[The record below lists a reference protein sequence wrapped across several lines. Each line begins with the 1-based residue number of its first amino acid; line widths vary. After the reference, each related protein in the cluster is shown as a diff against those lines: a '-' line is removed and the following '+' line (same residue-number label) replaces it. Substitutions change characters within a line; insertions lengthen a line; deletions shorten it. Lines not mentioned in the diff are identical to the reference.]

1 MYPPSRKGQ
10 SNCIYH
16 MPLIK
21 QLQETEPFSNLP
33 ESVFNEL
40 RESAIQKLYPANH
53 DIFQQNDPPTGYLY
67 VIKEGLITINLVS
80 PGGIDM
86 VVDYRKEGQFF
97 GGTPIFS
104 GEPYA
109 GGARTVKP
117 TVCYLIPAEILHRLQ
132 KDNPQL
138 GSFFTRAV
146 LSRVRKLYSEIV
158 TEHSGSVLNQ
168 MEAFPFKKRLSEI
181 MSSPVLTCSPD
192 ASVRS
197 VARQLTEHNV
207 SFLVV
212 SNKQNEPVGV
222 VTGSDL
228 VAKVLAPENV
238 DTASMVVED
247 IMRTNP
253 KTMTPETYM
262 YEAMS
267 YMTRHGLNYLPIV
280 DRDQLVGVITP
291 RDLLRYR
298 SQKALLLLGNIKEEE
313 SVEGLASIHKEV
325 VRVARAL
332 LSETRSTP
340 EVMEI
345 LSHIHHAI
353 IRRTYQ
359 VCLAEMAEK
368 GMTPP
373 DIRYCF
379 LIMGSAGRKEML
391 LYPDQDNG
399 FIFEDF
405 PDDRQAEIDA
415 FFVPFS
421 ERLNEALAS
430 VGYPLCDGGVMVCNE
445 EWRGRLCD
453 WQERINSWLLD
464 PEPTH
469 VRNSSIFFDFLPLFG
484 DVELAHKLRDIV
496 TSGIE
501 VHQGFLY
508 HMMTLDLRYKV
519 PLSLLGRFQVEKDG
533 DNAGLLS
540 VKYGGCVYIVD
551 CVRMFAL
558 ERGVQAISTLDRL
571 QSLVAENVFA
581 AETAE
586 HIRAAFE
593 ALIFL
598 RLRHEIALIE
608 TDRTPSHF
616 LDPHLLSK
624 TEQDLLKESFQAV
637 AKLQDASKRHFSR
650 TPF

>member
-1 MYPPSRKGQ
+1 
-10 SNCIYH
+10 

-21 QLQETEPFSNLP
+21 QLQETEPFRHLP
-33 ESVFNEL
+33 ESVFGEL
-40 RESAIQKLYPANH
+40 REAAVLKKYPANH
-53 DIFQQNDPPTGYLY
+53 DIFKQDDSPTGYLY
-67 VIKEGLITINLVS
+67 VIKEGLITITLVS

-97 GGTPIFS
+97 GGTPIFT

-138 GSFFTRAV
+138 VTFFTSAV

-158 TEHSGSVLNQ
+158 TEHSGSALNQ

-181 MSSPVLTCSPD
+181 MTSPALTCSPD
-192 ASVRS
+192 VTVKA
-197 VARQLTEHNV
+197 VARQLTAHNV

-212 SNKQNEPVGV
+212 VDERNTPVGV

-238 DTASMVVED
+238 DTGSLVVKD
-247 IMRTNP
+247 VMRVKP

-262 YEAMS
+262 YEAMA

-280 DRDQLVGVITP
+280 DREQLVGVITP

-298 SQKALLLLGNIKEEE
+298 SQKALLLLGNIKEEAAI
-313 SVEGLASIHKEV
+313 EGLASIHKEM

-353 IRRTYQ
+353 IRRTFQ
-359 VCLAEMAEK
+359 ICLAEMAEE
-368 GMTPP
+368 GLMPP

-405 PDDRQAEIDA
+405 ADSRQAEVDA
-415 FFVPFS
+415 FFIPFS
-421 ERLNEALAS
+421 EKLNSALAK
-430 VGYPLCDGGVMVCNE
+430 VGYPLCDGDVMVRNQ

-453 WQERINSWLLD
+453 WQTRINSWLLD

-484 DVELAHKLRDIV
+484 DVELAHHLRDIV
-496 TSGIE
+496 TKGIE
-501 VHQGFLY
+501 IHQGFLY

-519 PLSLLGRFQVEKDG
+519 PLGLLGRFQLEKDG
-533 DNAGLLS
+533 DNAGRLS

-558 ERGVQAISTLDRL
+558 ERGVQAISTMDRL
-571 QSLVAENVFA
+571 QKLVDENVFA
-581 AETAE
+581 VETAE

-598 RLRHEIALIE
+598 RLRHEIGLIE
-608 TDRTPSHF
+608 AGQTPSHF

>member
-1 MYPPSRKGQ
+1 
-10 SNCIYH
+10 

-21 QLQETEPFSNLP
+21 HLQETEPFSQLP
-33 ESVFNEL
+33 ESVFTEL
-40 RESAIQKLYPANH
+40 REAAIQKKYPANH
-53 DIFQQNDPPTGYLY
+53 DILQQNNPPTGYLY
-67 VIKEGLITINLVS
+67 VIKEGLVTITLVS

-97 GGTPIFS
+97 GGTPIFT

-109 GGARTVKP
+109 GGVRTVKP
-117 TVCYLIPAEILHRLQ
+117 TICYLIPADILHRLQ
-132 KDNPQL
+132 KDNPQIS
-138 GSFFTRAV
+138 SFFTSAV

-158 TEHSGSVLNQ
+158 SEHSGSALTQ
-168 MEAFPFKKRLSEI
+168 MEAYPFKKRLSEI
-181 MSSPVLTCSPD
+181 MTTSAVTCTPDTPVGT
-192 ASVRS
+192 
-197 VARQLTEHNV
+197 VARQLTEHGI

-212 SNKQNEPVGV
+212 TNPENEPLGII
-222 VTGSDL
+222 TGSDL
-228 VAKVLAPENV
+228 VAKVLAPENADAQAMIARDV
-238 DTASMVVED
+238 
-247 IMRTNP
+247 MRVGP
-253 KTMTPETYM
+253 RTMAPETYM
-262 YEAMS
+262 YEAMAF
-267 YMTRHGLNYLPIV
+267 MTRHSLNYLPVV
-280 DRDQLVGVITP
+280 DRNQLVGVVTP
-291 RDLLRYR
+291 RDLMRYR
-298 SQKALLLLGNIKEEE
+298 SQKALMLLGNIQEEE
-313 SVEGLASIHKEV
+313 SLDGLALIHKEI
-325 VRVARAL
+325 VRVARVL

-345 LSHIHHAI
+345 VSHIHHAI

-359 VCLAEMAEK
+359 ICLNDMAAD
-368 GMTPP
+368 GRTPPP

-379 LIMGSAGRKEML
+379 LVMGSAGRREML

-405 PDDRQAEIDA
+405 PDERQTEVDD

-421 ERLNEALAS
+421 EKLNVALART
-430 VGYPLCDGGVMVCNE
+430 GYPLCDGDVMARNK
-445 EWRGRLCD
+445 EWRGRLVD
-453 WQERINSWLLD
+453 WQERLNGWLMD

-469 VRNSSIFFDFLPLFG
+469 VRNSSIFFDFLPLVG
-484 DVELAHKLRDIV
+484 DVGLAHELRDMV
-496 TSGIE
+496 AKGIAT
-501 VHQGFLY
+501 HQGFLY

-519 PLSLLGRFQVEKDG
+519 PLGLLGRFHVEKEG

-558 ERGVQAISTLDRL
+558 ERGIQAISTMDRL
-571 QSLVAENVFA
+571 QALVAENVFA
-581 AETAE
+581 TETAE

-598 RLRHEIALIE
+598 RLRHEIGLIE
-608 TDRTPSHF
+608 ADQTPSHF
-616 LDPHLLSK
+616 LDPHALSK

-637 AKLQDASKRHFSR
+637 SKLQDATKRHFSR

>member
-1 MYPPSRKGQ
+1 
-10 SNCIYH
+10 

-21 QLQETEPFSNLP
+21 HLRETEPFSQLP
-33 ESVFNEL
+33 DSVFSEL
-40 RESAIQKLYPANH
+40 REAAIEKKYPANH
-53 DIFQQNDPPTGYLY
+53 DIFQQNHPPTGYLY
-67 VIKEGLITINLVS
+67 VIKEGLVTITLVS

-97 GGTPIFS
+97 GGTPIFT

-117 TVCYLIPAEILHRLQ
+117 TVCYLIPADILHRLQ
-132 KDNPQL
+132 KNNPQIS
-138 GSFFTRAV
+138 SFFTSAV

-158 TEHSGSVLNQ
+158 SEHSGSALTQ
-168 MEAFPFKKRLSEI
+168 MEAYPFKKRLSEI
-181 MSSPVLTCSPD
+181 MTSNVVTCDPGTPVS
-192 ASVRS
+192 S
-197 VARQLTEHNV
+197 VARRLTEHGI

-212 SNKQNEPVGV
+212 TNPENEPVGII
-222 VTGSDL
+222 TGSDL

-238 DTASMVVED
+238 DVQTMAAQDV
-247 IMRTNP
+247 MRLRP
-253 KTMTPETYM
+253 RTMTPETYM
-262 YEAMS
+262 YEAMAF
-267 YMTRHGLNYLPIV
+267 MTKHSLNYLPIV
-280 DRDQLVGVITP
+280 DRNQLVGVVTP
-291 RDLLRYR
+291 RDLMRYR
-298 SQKALLLLGNIKEEE
+298 SQKALLLLGNIREEE
-313 SVEGLASIHKEV
+313 TLEGLALIHSEI

-359 VCLAEMAEK
+359 ICLDEMASE
-368 GMTPP
+368 GLTPP
-373 DIRYCF
+373 DVRHCF
-379 LIMGSAGRKEML
+379 LIMGSAGRREML

-405 PDDRQAEIDA
+405 ADELSSEVDA

-421 ERLNEALAS
+421 EKLNLALAK
-430 VGYPLCDGGVMVCNE
+430 VGYPLCDGDVMVRNPAWC
-445 EWRGRLCD
+445 GRLMD
-453 WQERINSWLLD
+453 WQERVNSWLLD

-469 VRNSSIFFDFLPLFG
+469 VRNSSIFFDFLPLVG
-484 DVELAHKLRDIV
+484 DVELAHELRDIV
-496 TSGIE
+496 AKGIE

-519 PLSLLGRFQVEKDG
+519 PLGLLGRFHVEKEG
-533 DNAGLLS
+533 DHAGLLS

-551 CVRMFAL
+551 CIRMFAL
-558 ERGVQAISTLDRL
+558 ERGLQTISTMERL
-571 QSLVAENVFA
+571 QALVAENVFA
-581 AETAE
+581 TETAE

-598 RLRHEIALIE
+598 RLRHEIDLIE
-608 TDRTPSHF
+608 AGQKPSHF
-616 LDPHLLSK
+616 LDPYALSK

-637 AKLQDASKRHFSR
+637 SKLQDATKRHFSR

>member
-1 MYPPSRKGQ
+1 
-10 SNCIYH
+10 

-21 QLQETEPFSNLP
+21 HLRDTEPFSQLP
-33 ESVFNEL
+33 ESDFTEL
-40 RESAIQKLYPANH
+40 RAAAIQKKYPANH
-53 DIFQQNDPPTGYLY
+53 DIFQQNNPPTGYLY
-67 VIKEGLITINLVS
+67 VIKEGLVTINLLS
-80 PGGIDM
+80 PGGVDM

-97 GGTPIFS
+97 GGTPVFT

-117 TVCYLIPAEILHRLQ
+117 TVCYLIPAEILHKLQ
-132 KDNPQL
+132 KDNPQI
-138 GSFFTRAV
+138 GRFFTSAV

-158 TEHSGSVLNQ
+158 SEHTGSALTQ
-168 MEAFPFKKRLSEI
+168 MEAYPFKKRLSEI
-181 MSSPVLTCSPD
+181 MTSPAVTCTRDTP
-192 ASVRS
+192 VITI
-197 VARQLTEHNV
+197 ARQLTEHNI

-212 SNKQNEPVGV
+212 TNLEYEPIGIVA
-222 VTGSDL
+222 GSDL

-238 DTASMVVED
+238 DIQALTAGDV
-247 IMRTNP
+247 MRVGP
-253 KTMTPETYM
+253 RTMSPETYM
-262 YEAMS
+262 YEAMAF
-267 YMTRHGLNYLPIV
+267 MTRHSLNYLPVV
-280 DRDQLVGVITP
+280 DRKQLVGVVTP
-291 RDLLRYR
+291 RDFMRYR
-298 SQKALLLLGNIKEEE
+298 SQKALLLLGNVREEAH
-313 SVEGLASIHKEV
+313 VEGLASIHQELV
-325 VRVARAL
+325 QVARVL

-359 VCLAEMAEK
+359 ICLDEMAAD
-368 GMTPP
+368 GLVLP
-373 DIRYCF
+373 DIRHCF
-379 LIMGSAGRKEML
+379 LIMGSAGRREML

-405 PDDRQAEIDA
+405 PDERQSEVDA

-421 ERLNEALAS
+421 EKLNTALARA
-430 VGYPLCDGGVMVCNE
+430 GYPLCDGDVMARNKD
-445 EWRGRLCD
+445 WRGRLVD
-453 WQERINSWLLD
+453 WQERLNSWLLD

-469 VRNSSIFFDFLPLFG
+469 VRNSSIFFDFMPLAG
-484 DVELAHKLRDIV
+484 DVELAHELREMV
-496 TSGIE
+496 AKGIAT
-501 VHQGFLY
+501 HQGFIY

-519 PLSLLGRFQVEKDG
+519 PLGLLGRFQVEKEG
-533 DNAGLLS
+533 GNAGLLS

-558 ERGVQAISTLDRL
+558 ERGVQAISTKDRL
-571 QSLVAENVFA
+571 QALVAENVFA

-593 ALIFL
+593 ALTFL
-598 RLRHEIALIE
+598 RLRHEIGLIE
-608 TDRTPSHF
+608 AGQAPSHF
-616 LDPHLLSK
+616 LDPHALSK

-637 AKLQDASKRHFSR
+637 AKLQDATKRHFSR

>member
-1 MYPPSRKGQ
+1 
-10 SNCIYH
+10 

-21 QLQETEPFSNLP
+21 HLQDTEPFNQLP
-33 ESVFNEL
+33 DSVFTEL
-40 RESAIQKLYPANH
+40 REAAIQKKYPANH
-53 DIFQQNDPPTGYLY
+53 DIFQQNNPPTGYLY
-67 VIKEGLITINLVS
+67 VIKEGLVTITLVS

-97 GGTPIFS
+97 GGTPIFT

-117 TVCYLIPAEILHRLQ
+117 TVCYLIPAEILHKLQ
-132 KDNPQL
+132 KDNPQI
-138 GSFFTRAV
+138 GRFFTSAV

-158 TEHSGSVLNQ
+158 SAHSGSALTQ
-168 MEAFPFKKRLSEI
+168 MEAYPFKKRLSEI
-181 MSSPVLTCSPD
+181 MTTPAVTCPPETPV
-192 ASVRS
+192 AA
-197 VARQLTEHNV
+197 VARQLTEHNI

-212 SNKQNEPVGV
+212 TNNENEPIGII
-222 VTGSDL
+222 TGSDL

-238 DTASMVVED
+238 DAQAMTARQV
-247 IMRTNP
+247 MRSEP
-253 KTMTPETYM
+253 HTMAPETYM
-262 YEAMS
+262 YEAMAH
-267 YMTRHGLNYLPIV
+267 MTRHSLNYLLVV
-280 DRDQLVGVITP
+280 DRNQLVGVVTP
-291 RDLLRYR
+291 RDLMRYR
-298 SQKALLLLGNIKEEE
+298 SQKALLLLGNIREEK
-313 SVEGLASIHKEV
+313 SIEGLASIRKEL

-332 LSETRSTP
+332 LSETRSTS

-359 VCLAEMAEK
+359 LCLDEMAAD
-368 GMTPP
+368 GLTLP
-373 DIRYCF
+373 DIRHCF
-379 LIMGSAGRKEML
+379 LVMGSAGRKEML

-399 FIFEDF
+399 FIFENF
-405 PDDRQAEIDA
+405 PDDRQSEIDA

-421 ERLNEALAS
+421 EKLNAALAGA
-430 VGYPLCDGGVMVCNE
+430 GYPLCDGDVMARNKD
-445 EWRGRLCD
+445 WRGRLID
-453 WQERINSWLLD
+453 WQLRLNGWLLD

-469 VRNSSIFFDFLPLFG
+469 VRNSSIFFDFLPLVG
-484 DVELAHKLRDIV
+484 DVELAHELRDMIAD
-496 TSGIE
+496 GIAM
-501 VHQGFLY
+501 HQGFLY

-519 PLSLLGRFQVEKDG
+519 PLGMLGRFQVEKEG

-558 ERGVQAISTLDRL
+558 ERGIQAISTLERL
-571 QSLVAENVFA
+571 QALVAENVFA
-581 AETAE
+581 TETAE

-598 RLRHEIALIE
+598 RLRHEIGLLEAGQI
-608 TDRTPSHF
+608 PSHF
-616 LDPHLLSK
+616 LDPHALSK
-624 TEQDLLKESFQAV
+624 TEQDLLRESFQAV
-637 AKLQDASKRHFSR
+637 SKLQDATKRHFSR

>member
-1 MYPPSRKGQ
+1 
-10 SNCIYH
+10 

-21 QLQETEPFSNLP
+21 HLQETEPFSQLP
-33 ESVFNEL
+33 DSVFTEL
-40 RESAIQKLYPANH
+40 REAAIEKKYPANH
-53 DIFQQNDPPTGYLY
+53 DVFQQNNLPTGYLY
-67 VIKEGLITINLVS
+67 VIKEGLVSITLLS

-97 GGTPIFS
+97 GGTPIFT

-117 TVCYLIPAEILHRLQ
+117 TVCYLVPADLLHKLQ
-132 KDNPQL
+132 KDNPQI
-138 GSFFTRAV
+138 GRFFTSAV

-158 TEHSGSVLNQ
+158 SDHSGSALTQ
-168 MEAFPFKKRLSEI
+168 MEAYPFKKRLSEI
-181 MSSPVLTCSPD
+181 MTSAAVTCAPDTPVGT
-192 ASVRS
+192 
-197 VARQLTEHNV
+197 VARQLTEHGI

-212 SNKQNEPVGV
+212 TNPQNEPVGII
-222 VTGSDL
+222 TGSDL
-228 VAKVLAPENV
+228 VAKVLAPENA
-238 DTASMVVED
+238 DAQAMTARDV
-247 IMRTNP
+247 MRVGP
-253 KTMTPETYM
+253 RTMTPETYM
-262 YEAMS
+262 YEAMAF
-267 YMTRHGLNYLPIV
+267 MTKHSLNYLPVV
-280 DRDQLVGVITP
+280 DRNQLVGVVTP
-291 RDLLRYR
+291 RDLMRYR
-298 SQKALLLLGNIKEEE
+298 SQKALMLIGNIREEE
-313 SVEGLASIHKEV
+313 SLEGLAAIHKEI

-359 VCLAEMAEK
+359 ICLDEMAAD
-368 GMTPP
+368 GMTLP
-373 DIRYCF
+373 DIRHCF
-379 LIMGSAGRKEML
+379 LLMGSAGRREML

-405 PDDRQAEIDA
+405 PDERQSEIDA

-421 ERLNEALAS
+421 EQLNMALAK
-430 VGYPLCDGGVMVCNE
+430 VGYPLCDGDVMVRNQ
-445 EWRGRLCD
+445 EWRGRLVD
-453 WQERINSWLLD
+453 WQERLNSWLLD

-469 VRNSSIFFDFLPLFG
+469 VRNSSIFFDFLPLLG
-484 DVELAHKLRDIV
+484 DVELAHELRDMV
-496 TSGIE
+496 AKGIAT
-501 VHQGFLY
+501 HQGFLY

-519 PLSLLGRFQVEKDG
+519 PLGLLGRFQVEKEG
-533 DNAGLLS
+533 ENAGLIS

-551 CVRMFAL
+551 CVRMFTL
-558 ERGVQAISTLDRL
+558 ERGIQAISTMERL
-571 QSLVAENVFA
+571 KALVAENVFA

-598 RLRHEIALIE
+598 RLRHEIGLIE
-608 TDRTPSHF
+608 AGQTPSHF
-616 LDPHLLSK
+616 LDPHTLSK

-637 AKLQDASKRHFSR
+637 SKLQDATKRHFSR

>member
-1 MYPPSRKGQ
+1 
-10 SNCIYH
+10 

-21 QLQETEPFSNLP
+21 HLQETEPFSQLP
-33 ESVFNEL
+33 DSVFTEL
-40 RESAIQKLYPANH
+40 RESAIEKKYPANY
-53 DIFQQNDPPTGYLY
+53 DIFQQNNPPTGYLY
-67 VIKEGLITINLVS
+67 VIKEGLVTITLRS

-97 GGTPIFS
+97 GGTPIFT

-117 TVCYLIPAEILHRLQ
+117 TVCYLIPAGLLHKLQ
-132 KDNPQL
+132 KDNPQI
-138 GSFFTRAV
+138 GRFFTSAV

-158 TEHSGSVLNQ
+158 SDHSGSALTQ
-168 MEAFPFKKRLSEI
+168 MEAYPFKKRLSEI
-181 MSSPVLTCSPD
+181 MTSAAVTCAPNT
-192 ASVRS
+192 SVGT
-197 VARQLTEHNV
+197 VARQLTEHGI

-212 SNKQNEPVGV
+212 TNPENEPIGII
-222 VTGSDL
+222 TGSDL

-238 DTASMVVED
+238 DAQAMIARDV
-247 IMRTNP
+247 MRVGP
-253 KTMTPETYM
+253 RTMTPETYM
-262 YEAMS
+262 YEAMAF
-267 YMTRHGLNYLPIV
+267 MTKHSLNYLPVV
-280 DRDQLVGVITP
+280 DRKQLVGVVTP
-291 RDLLRYR
+291 RDLMRYR
-298 SQKALLLLGNIKEEE
+298 SQKALMMIGNIREEE
-313 SVEGLASIHKEV
+313 SLEGLATIHKEI

-359 VCLAEMAEK
+359 ICLDEMAADD
-368 GMTPP
+368 MTPP
-373 DIRYCF
+373 DISHCF
-379 LIMGSAGRKEML
+379 LIMGSAGRREML

-405 PDDRQAEIDA
+405 PDERQSEVDA

-421 ERLNEALAS
+421 ERLNTALAR
-430 VGYPLCDGGVMVCNE
+430 VGYPLCDGDVMVRNK
-445 EWRGRLCD
+445 EWRGRLVD
-453 WQERINSWLLD
+453 WQERLNSWLLD

-469 VRNSSIFFDFLPLFG
+469 VRNSSIFFDFLPLIG
-484 DVELAHKLRDIV
+484 DVELAHELRDMV
-496 TSGIE
+496 SKGIAT
-501 VHQGFLY
+501 HQGFLY

-519 PLSLLGRFQVEKDG
+519 PLGLLGRFQVEKEG

-558 ERGVQAISTLDRL
+558 ERGVQGISTMERL
-571 QSLVAENVFA
+571 QALVAENVFA
-581 AETAE
+581 EETAE

-598 RLRHEIALIE
+598 RLRHEIGLIE
-608 TDRTPSHF
+608 AGRTPSHF
-616 LDPHLLSK
+616 LNPHTLSK

-637 AKLQDASKRHFSR
+637 SKLQDATKRHFSR

>member
-1 MYPPSRKGQ
+1 
-10 SNCIYH
+10 

-21 QLQETEPFSNLP
+21 QLQETEPFRDLP
-33 ESVFNEL
+33 ESVFSEL
-40 RESAIQKLYPANH
+40 REAAVLKKYPANH
-53 DIFQQNDPPTGYLY
+53 DIFKQNDSPTGYLY
-67 VIKEGLITINLVS
+67 VIKEGLITITLVS

-97 GGTPIFS
+97 GGTPIFT

-117 TVCYLIPAEILHRLQ
+117 TVCYLIPAEFLQRLQ

-138 GSFFTRAV
+138 VTFFTSAV

-158 TEHSGSVLNQ
+158 TEHSGSALNQ

-181 MSSPVLTCSPD
+181 MTSPALTCSPEVT
-192 ASVRS
+192 VRN

-212 SNKQNEPVGV
+212 VDERNTPVGV

-238 DTASMVVED
+238 DAESLVVKD
-247 IMRTNP
+247 VMRINP

-262 YEAMS
+262 YEAMA

-280 DRDQLVGVITP
+280 DREQLVGVITP

-298 SQKALLLLGNIKEEE
+298 SQKALLLLGTIKEEATI
-313 SVEGLASIHKEV
+313 EGLASIHKEM

-353 IRRTYQ
+353 IRRTFQ
-359 VCLAEMAEK
+359 ICLAEMADE
-368 GMTPP
+368 GLTPP

-405 PDDRQAEIDA
+405 ADARQAEVDA
-415 FFVPFS
+415 FFIPFS
-421 ERLNEALAS
+421 EKLNSALAD
-430 VGYPLCDGGVMVCNE
+430 VGYPLCDGGVMVRNQ

-453 WQERINSWLLD
+453 WQTRINSWLLD

-484 DVELAHKLRDIV
+484 DVALAHHLRDIV
-496 TSGIE
+496 TKGIE

-519 PLSLLGRFQVEKDG
+519 PLGLLGRFQLEKDG
-533 DNAGLLS
+533 DNAGHLS

-558 ERGVQAISTLDRL
+558 ERGIQAISTMDRL
-571 QSLVAENVFA
+571 QMLVDENVFA
-581 AETAE
+581 VETAE

-598 RLRHEIALIE
+598 RLRHEIGLIE
-608 TDRTPSHF
+608 AGQTPSHF

>member
-1 MYPPSRKGQ
+1 
-10 SNCIYH
+10 

-21 QLQETEPFSNLP
+21 QLQETEPFRHLP
-33 ESVFNEL
+33 ESVFGEL
-40 RESAIQKLYPANH
+40 REAAVLKKYPANH
-53 DIFQQNDPPTGYLY
+53 DIFSQNDSPTGYLY
-67 VIKEGLITINLVS
+67 VIKEGLITITLVS

-97 GGTPIFS
+97 GGTPIFT

-117 TVCYLIPAEILHRLQ
+117 TVCYLIPAEILQRLQ

-138 GSFFTRAV
+138 VTFFTSAV

-158 TEHSGSVLNQ
+158 TEHSGSALNQ

-181 MSSPVLTCSPD
+181 MTSPALTCSPE
-192 ASVRS
+192 VTVKN

-212 SNKQNEPVGV
+212 VDERNTPVGV

-238 DTASMVVED
+238 DIESLVVED
-247 IMRTNP
+247 VMRAKP

-262 YEAMS
+262 FEAMA

-280 DRDQLVGVITP
+280 DREQLVGVITP

-298 SQKALLLLGNIKEEE
+298 SQKALLLLGNIKEEATI
-313 SVEGLASIHKEV
+313 EGLASIHKEM

-353 IRRTYQ
+353 IRRTFQ
-359 VCLAEMAEK
+359 ICLTEMAAE
-368 GMTPP
+368 GLTPP

-405 PDDRQAEIDA
+405 ADSRQAEVDA
-415 FFVPFS
+415 FFIPFS
-421 ERLNEALAS
+421 EKLNSALAE
-430 VGYPLCDGGVMVCNE
+430 VGYPLCDGGVMVRNQ

-453 WQERINSWLLD
+453 WQTRINSWLLD

-484 DVELAHKLRDIV
+484 DEGLRF
-496 TSGIE
+496 T
-501 VHQGFLY
+501 
-508 HMMTLDLRYKV
+508 
-519 PLSLLGRFQVEKDG
+519 
-533 DNAGLLS
+533 
-540 VKYGGCVYIVD
+540 
-551 CVRMFAL
+551 
-558 ERGVQAISTLDRL
+558 RGSSIT
-571 QSLVAENVFA
+571 
-581 AETAE
+581 
-586 HIRAAFE
+586 
-593 ALIFL
+593 
-598 RLRHEIALIE
+598 
-608 TDRTPSHF
+608 
-616 LDPHLLSK
+616 
-624 TEQDLLKESFQAV
+624 
-637 AKLQDASKRHFSR
+637 
-650 TPF
+650 

>member
-1 MYPPSRKGQ
+1 
-10 SNCIYH
+10 

-21 QLQETEPFSNLP
+21 RLQETEPFRHLP
-33 ESVFNEL
+33 EAVFNEL
-40 RESAIQKLYPANH
+40 QEAAIEKKYPANH
-53 DIFQQNDPPTGYLY
+53 DIFKQNDSPTGFLY
-67 VIKEGLITINLVS
+67 VVKEGLVSITLVS
-80 PGGIDM
+80 PGGTDM
-86 VVDYRKEGQFF
+86 VVDYRNEGQFF
-97 GGTPIFS
+97 GGTPIFT
-104 GEPYA
+104 GEPYS
-109 GGARTVKP
+109 GGARTVNP
-117 TVCYLIPAEILHRLQ
+117 TICYLIPAEILHRLQ

-138 GSFFTRAV
+138 GTFFTSAV

-158 TEHSGSVLNQ
+158 TEHSGSALNQ

-181 MSSPVLTCSPD
+181 MSTPALTCSPD
-192 ASVRS
+192 ASVRT

-212 SNKQNEPVGV
+212 VNSDNEPVGI
-222 VTGSDL
+222 VTGNDL

-238 DTASMVVED
+238 DPKLLKVKD
-247 IMRTNP
+247 LMRAKP
-253 KTMTPETYM
+253 RTMAPETYM
-262 YEAMS
+262 YEAMA
-267 YMTRHGLNYLPIV
+267 YMTRHALNYLPIV
-280 DRDQLVGVITP
+280 DRKQLVGVITP

-298 SQKALLLLGNIKEEE
+298 SQKALLLLGNIKEEATL
-313 SVEGLASIHKEV
+313 EGLASIHKEM

-353 IRRTYQ
+353 IRRTFQ
-359 VCLAEMAEK
+359 LCLDEMAAA

-379 LIMGSAGRKEML
+379 LVMGSAGRKEML
-391 LYPDQDNG
+391 LHPDQDNG

-405 PDDRQAEIDA
+405 ADTRQAEVDA
-415 FFVPFS
+415 FFIPFS
-421 ERLNEALAS
+421 EKLNSALAE
-430 VGYPLCDGGVMVCNE
+430 VGYPICDGGVMVRNQ
-445 EWRGRLCD
+445 EWRGRLSD
-453 WQERINSWLLD
+453 WQTRINGWLLD

-469 VRNSSIFFDFLPLFG
+469 VRNSSIFFDFMPLFG
-484 DVELAHKLRDIV
+484 DVELAHHLRDIV
-496 TSGIE
+496 VKGIE

-519 PLSLLGRFQVEKDG
+519 PLGLLGRFQVEKDG
-533 DNAGLLS
+533 DHAGLLS

-558 ERGVQAISTLDRL
+558 ERGIQAIPTMDRL
-571 QSLVAENVFA
+571 QALVKENVFA
-581 AETAE
+581 VETAE

-598 RLRHEIALIE
+598 RLRHEISLIE
-608 TDRTPSHF
+608 AGLTPSHF